1 MVAAR
6 LLTTVLAGI
15 VFFSNA
21 CTLPR
26 EQGVKAE
33 AIATDTVSRIV
44 IAFYDS
50 EEGKLNLIKAAR
62 LYCSEIVY
70 HYKSLHGMALSV
82 PRGKSEEEALAYYRK
97 VKGVLGVSRNEKAY
111 LHGNIDDKNN
121 KYRL

>member
-21 CTLPR
+21 CTLPRER

-70 HYKSLHGMALSV
+70 HYKNLHGMALSV

-121 KYRL
+121 K